1 MKTFSSYIE
10 TRLDEAD
17 APPGGAPP
25 GGAPPMGAPP
35 MGGGAPPM
43 GAPPMG
49 GGAPPMGGG
58 AGGGAVAP
66 TKPAKKIKSH
76 SLWSAWK
83 KIFKDKDEK
92 KK

>member
-17 APPGGAPP
+17 APSGGAPP
-25 GGAPPMGAPP
+25 
-35 MGGGAPPM
+35 GGAPPM

>member
-25 GGAPPMGAPP
+25 
-35 MGGGAPPM
+35 GGAPPM

>member
-1 MKTFSSYIE
+1 
-10 TRLDEAD
+10 
-17 APPGGAPP
+17 
-25 GGAPPMGAPP
+25 
-35 MGGGAPPM
+35 M